1 MAARKLRLL
10 VGVDFSRE
18 SLRALRTAWDLAERV
33 GGSVTVAHVRSPS
46 NVTAAVAE
54 ERGDLLRGR
63 PAGLSA
69 AMQKHYAKRLASLGK
84 PGGRTILLRGDP
96 ARALSQEARRG
107 YDLLVL
113 GTRGRGR
120 VASFLL
126 GSTLQDALSRSPIP
140 ILVTR

>member
-1 MAARKLRLL
+1 MTAQKLRIL

-18 SLRALRTAWDLAERV
+18 SLRALRAAQAFAKRV

-63 PAGLSA
+63 PAGLSGA
-69 AMQKHYAKRLASLGK
+69 LQNHYAKRLAPLRA
-84 PGGRTILLRGDP
+84 PGGRTILLLGVP
-96 ARALSQEARRG
+96 ARALCAEARRG

-120 VASFLL
+120 VATFLL
-126 GSTLQDALSRSPIP
+126 GSTLQEALRRSPIP

>member
-10 VGVDFSRE
+10 VGVDFSPE
-18 SLRALRTAWDLAERV
+18 SLRALRAAQAFAKRL

-54 ERGDLLRGR
+54 ERGDLLRGT

-69 AMQKHYAKRLASLGK
+69 ALQTHYAKRLAPLRP
-84 PGGRTILLRGDP
+84 PGGRTVLLRGVP
-96 ARALSQEARRG
+96 ARALCAEARRG